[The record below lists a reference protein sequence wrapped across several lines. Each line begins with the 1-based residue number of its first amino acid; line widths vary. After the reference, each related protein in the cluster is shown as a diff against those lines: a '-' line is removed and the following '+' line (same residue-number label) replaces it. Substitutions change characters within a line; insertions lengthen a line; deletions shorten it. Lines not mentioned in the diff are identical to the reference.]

1 MKRIFLILLSAISL
15 TLLLCFTLVGREKI
29 QYAIARHFYNKN
41 YISVQTSPGKELY
54 QEQYKPDDLLDVTVD
69 GKMNEGAWKK
79 SQAVNRFATDRRI
92 PDEDVIVNV
101 LSDKEYIYL
110 FWKIENS
117 SPLRSAIMK
126 NDSALYGDD
135 YIQINLKPVIPDSIE
150 YAREYS
156 FAIAVNPAG
165 TVWDAYYDPYHTGY
179 FFTNWNSNCIV
190 KTIKENKGYVVE
202 MAVPYSG
209 LDIYSDPGWTWN
221 LSFNRA
227 ETATNTI
234 SSSVTGI
241 SFVQNVKVR
250 NPRMVGYYWPREDFW
265 PDIIPSLKN
274 IPKPSS
280 EASRLIT
287 PPKKNSRRDDVWDGC
302 KIINLAYDNKS
313 TELLQEKTARAG
325 FGYDNNNIY
334 LLLESPDP
342 FPEEEGESS
351 DDGTGGGMKRQV
363 QGLDGIYRDLSLET
377 VKSFWITF
385 QPSSENGDAVHQDFY
400 FLTMDFTGRYTKIMY
415 DSHGK
420 PDKNWDPELKYD
432 IFKTDNNWG
441 IELTIPVSSLRIP
454 YNCSSK
460 WRMNVF
466 YNIPFEEGNTVE
478 GFSKIQAWYP
488 TLKDEKNPDKTGV
501 INSVDINYDRFI
513 KSTLTAKS
521 KELEQNISS
530 IKDISDEELRSL
542 DLKLKAVRNG
552 IKSEDPA
559 VVNRQMDMLDQ
570 ETGIVE
576 EKRLYVNSPDLPND
590 NYPLHDL
597 CFINERK
604 GFAVGAMGLILTTSD
619 GGNSWKKQ
627 KKLTDSSLSEIFFI
641 DENEGWIAGGRIRS
655 AETNETM
662 SHDERGGDGII
673 LHTVN
678 GGETWEI
685 QFAKRG
691 TYLFGIFFADR
702 NHGWA
707 VGEGGLLLRTE
718 NGGKLWSHMPTTGTI
733 KWLNGIYFFDE
744 KNGFLVGE
752 SETVLKT
759 SDGGLSWEK
768 INAEADRKFYDFR
781 SFYRDITFV
790 GDKGWIAGQNGT
802 ILASKDRGRTWEP
815 QATEFDERVR
825 ELMDLREIFFIDE
838 NNGYALGGLGTRIM
852 KTDNGGESW
861 SMLKIPNNDQ
871 LFSAWFSDTGKGFIA
886 GGRGNILKTSDN
898 AKTWQKVN
906 GIDKNLDLLI
916 FTAHGDDSPIQHG
929 FLMTYLSKVE
939 YKDIA
944 AIHIT
949 RDTHSNEYKGEYY
962 DYECDRS
969 HHLMGVKTTMHF
981 DEFDTGNSGA
991 TSFHINLRLWKG
1003 YDEVKRHMVAVI
1015 RAYRPDVVITHDP
1028 IYGEYDKPGH
1038 KIAGRSGFMAFYD
1051 SGEPDLYPDLTS
1063 LGLKPWQPKKL
1074 YTYATPA
1081 FPATYTYE
1089 QIPDVPLKGHGET
1102 VKEWAN
1108 RALRC
1113 FQSQGIHFVRHTP
1126 LHLVKS
1132 HVEVPEKE
1140 NSIFEG
1146 LNN

>member
-1 MKRIFLILLSAISL
+1 MKRLPLILLCVISL
-15 TLLLCFTLVGREKI
+15 TLILCFTLIGKEKI
-29 QYAIARHFYNKN
+29 QYAIAQTFYHKN
-41 YISVQTSPGKELY
+41 YISVQSSPGKELR
-54 QEQYKPDDLLDVTVD
+54 QEQFKPDDLLDITID
-69 GKMNEGAWKK
+69 GKMNEDIWKK
-79 SQAVNRFATDRRI
+79 SQIANRFFTEGRT
-92 PDEDVIVNV
+92 PDDEVVVNL

-110 FWKIENS
+110 FWEIDNGS
-117 SPLRSAIMK
+117 SLNANIMK

-156 FAIAVNPAG
+156 FSIAVNPEG

-179 FFTNWNSNCIV
+179 FFTNWNSNSIV
-190 KTIKENKGYVVE
+190 KTIKNNNSYMIE
-202 MAVPYSG
+202 MAIPYAG
-209 LDIYSDPGWTWN
+209 LDIYSDPGWIWN
-221 LSFNRA
+221 LTFNRA
-227 ETATNTI
+227 KAAINSI
-234 SSSVTGI
+234 SSSMTGL
-241 SFVQNVKVR
+241 SVVQNVKVR

-274 IPKPSS
+274 IEKPSS
-280 EASRLIT
+280 EAAKLVT
-287 PPKKNSRRDDVWDGC
+287 PPKKNNRRDNVWNNC
-302 KIINLAYDNKS
+302 KVMELAYDNKS
-313 TELLQEKTARAG
+313 TELLKEKSARAR

-334 LLLESPDP
+334 FLLESPDP
-342 FPEEEGESS
+342 FPEEESETG
-351 DDGTGGGMKRQV
+351 DDAEGGGMKRQV
-363 QGLDGIYRDLSLET
+363 QGLDGVYRDLSLET

-400 FLTMDFTGRYTKIMY
+400 FLTMDFTGRFTKIRF

-420 PDKNWDPELKYD
+420 PDKNWNPAIKYD
-432 IFKTDNNWG
+432 IFKTDKNWG
-441 IELTIPVSSLRIP
+441 IELTIPVSNLHIP
-454 YNCSSK
+454 YNCGSK

-488 TLKDEKNPDKTGV
+488 TLKDEKNPDKTGTV
-501 INSVDINYDRFI
+501 NSVNINYERFV
-513 KSTLTAKS
+513 KSTLEAEAQK
-521 KELEQNISS
+521 LENNI
-530 IKDISDEELRSL
+530 KTLQGLSDEELKSFNSKLRSVRKGINSGNTEKVKYEM
-542 DLKLKAVRNG
+542 DL
-552 IKSEDPA
+552 
-559 VVNRQMDMLDQ
+559 LDQ
-570 ETGIVE
+570 ETGIAE
-576 EKRLYVNSPDLPND
+576 EKELYINSLDLPND
-590 NYPLHDL
+590 NYPVHNL

-604 GFAVGAMGLILTTSD
+604 GFAVGAMGLILSTSD
-619 GGNSWKKQ
+619 GGETWKKHE
-627 KKLTDSSLSEIFFI
+627 KLTDSSLSEIFFI

-673 LHTVN
+673 LHTTD
-678 GGETWEI
+678 GGVKWEI

-718 NGGKLWSHMPTTGTI
+718 NGGKLWSHIPTTGTI
-733 KWLNGIYFFDE
+733 KWLNGIYFFD
-744 KNGFLVGE
+744 KLNGFLVGE

-759 SDGGLSWEK
+759 TDGGFTWEK
-768 INAEADRKFYDFR
+768 TDAEADRKFYDFR
-781 SFYRDITFV
+781 SFYRDITFI

-802 ILASKDRGRTWEP
+802 ILASKDRGMTWEP
-815 QATEFDERVR
+815 QATEFDEKLR
-825 ELMDLREIFFIDE
+825 ELMDLRKIFFIDE

-861 SMLKIPNNDQ
+861 SLLKVPNNDQ
-871 LFSAWFSDTGKGFIA
+871 LYSAWFNNKGYGLIA
-886 GGRGNILKTSDN
+886 GARGNILKTTDN
-898 AKTWQKVN
+898 SKTWKKVN

-916 FTAHGDDSPIQHG
+916 FSAHGDDSPIQHG
-929 FLMTYLSKVE
+929 FLMTYLSKIE
-939 YKDIA
+939 NKDIA
-944 AIHIT
+944 AVHIT

-1038 KIAGRSGFMAFYD
+1038 KVAGRSGFMAFYD
-1051 SGEPDLYPDLTS
+1051 SGEPDQYPELTR
-1063 LGLKPWQPKKL
+1063 LGLKPYQPEKL

-1081 FPATYTYE
+1081 FPATYKYE
-1089 QIPDVPLKGHGET
+1089 SVLEIPLEGHGET
-1102 VKEWAN
+1102 VSEWAN

-1132 HVEVPEKE
+1132 YVEVPEKE
-1140 NSIFEG
+1140 KSIFDG
-1146 LNN
+1146 LN